1 MMICAC
7 RVGMH
12 AVFTRLVQLCMHLTD
27 LSVSMLLKSCKH
39 TDCTMLTACAHDLY
53 LLFAL
58 GCEVWVIRP
67 TGLRT
72 P

>member
-1 MMICAC
+1 MQ
-7 RVGMH
+7 
-12 AVFTRLVQLCMHLTD
+12 AVFTWLVQLCMHLTD
-27 LSVSMLLKSCKH
+27 LPVLMLLKSSTANKSQ
-39 TDCTMLTACAHDLY
+39 MLTACAHDLY